1 MTLKNRSGQPVE
13 QAHIDALRAAVRG
26 EVFAQDDEG
35 YAQARLVWNG
45 YFNRRPGLIVR
56 CAGAADVV
64 DAVRFATEHDIL
76 LAVRSGGHSYPGH
89 STIDDGLVVD
99 LSRLKGI
106 RVDLQRGVAICEPGL
121 LLAELDDETYRF
133 GLAVTGG
140 QVSHT
145 GIAGLTVGGGIG
157 WLCRA
162 QGLTVD
168 NLVAADVVL
177 ADGEVRRASAEDD
190 ADLFWAIRGGGG
202 NFGIVTSF
210 EYRLHPQ
217 GACRTGV
224 VAYRAA
230 DHAAVARGLSAFAAT
245 APDRLAL
252 AAGFFDLEDGSTGI
266 AVRYVDTAPAEDTD
280 ALIDALAGFGPE
292 PVLRTTET
300 LPYPK
305 VQQLADADMAHHRRY
320 YTRSFM
326 VDTVTEE
333 ALATLIEGYRSRKS
347 ELSQIGLMLLGGQVA
362 RVAPEATAYPHRD
375 PGFLVTLLG
384 GWTEE
389 QDDRANTD
397 WCRSVYDTLQRFTS
411 GGVYVNELVDEGERR
426 IVSAY
431 GEDHYRRL
439 SELKAKYDPRNVFRV
454 NQNIKPA
461 KPAEPALA

>member
-1 MTLKNRSGQPVE
+1 MTLKNRSGQAVAPEHV
-13 QAHIDALRAAVRG
+13 DALRTTVRG
-26 EVFAQDDEG
+26 QVFAQDDEG
-35 YAQARLVWNG
+35 YARARLVWNG
-45 YFNRRPGLIVR
+45 YFNRHPGLIVR

-64 DAVRFATEHDIL
+64 EAVRFATRHDIR

-99 LSRLKGI
+99 LSGLKGI

-145 GIAGLTVGGGIG
+145 GIAGLTLGGGIG
-157 WLCRA
+157 WLCRSR
-162 QGLTVD
+162 GLTVD

-217 GACRTGV
+217 GACRTGI
-224 VAYRAA
+224 VAYRAG
-230 DHAAVARGLSAFAAT
+230 DHAAVATGLSAFAAT

-252 AAGFFDLEDGSTGI
+252 AVGLFDLADGDTGI
-266 AVRYVDTAPAEDTD
+266 AIRYVDTAPAEDTG
-280 ALIDALAGFGPE
+280 ALVDALAGFGPE
-292 PVLRTTET
+292 PVLRTSET
-300 LPYPK
+300 MPYPK

-326 VDTVTEE
+326 IETVTAE
-333 ALATLIEGYRSRKS
+333 ALAGLIEGFRTRKS
-347 ELSQIGLMLLGGQVA
+347 ELSQIGMMLLGGEVA
-362 RVAPEATAYPHRD
+362 RVAPDATAYPHRE

-384 GWTEE
+384 GWTDE
-389 QDDRANTD
+389 QDDAANTA
-397 WCRSVYDTLQRFTS
+397 WCRETYDTLQRFTS
-411 GGVYVNELVDEGERR
+411 GGVYVNELLDEGERR

-431 GEDHYRRL
+431 GADHYRRL
-439 SELKAKYDPRNVFRV
+439 SELKAKYDPANTFRV

-461 KPAEPALA
+461 APADA

>member
-1 MTLKNRSGQPVE
+1 MTLKNRSGQAVAPEHV
-13 QAHIDALRAAVRG
+13 DALRATVRG
-26 EVFAQDDEG
+26 EVFARSDEG
-35 YAQARLVWNG
+35 YARARLVWNG
-45 YFNRRPGLIVR
+45 YFNRHPGLIVR

-64 DAVRFATEHDIL
+64 EAVRFATRHDIQ

-99 LSRLKGI
+99 LSGLKGI

-145 GIAGLTVGGGIG
+145 GIAGLTLGGGIG
-157 WLCRA
+157 WLCRSR
-162 QGLTVD
+162 GLTVD

-177 ADGEVRRASAEDD
+177 ANGEVRRASAEDD

-217 GACRTGV
+217 GACRTGI
-224 VAYRAA
+224 VAYRAG
-230 DHAAVARGLSAFAAT
+230 DHPAVAAGLSAFAAT

-252 AAGFFDLEDGSTGI
+252 AVGLFDLEDGDTGI

-280 ALIDALAGFGPE
+280 ALVDALAGFGPE
-292 PVLRTTET
+292 PVLRTSET
-300 LPYPK
+300 MPYPK

-326 VDTVTEE
+326 IETVTAE
-333 ALATLIEGYRSRKS
+333 ALAGLIDGFRTRKS
-347 ELSQIGLMLLGGQVA
+347 ELSQIGMMLLGGQVA
-362 RVAPEATAYPHRD
+362 RVAPEATAYPHRE

-389 QDDRANTD
+389 KDDSANTG
-397 WCRSVYDTLQRFTS
+397 WCREVYDTMQRFTS
-411 GGVYVNELVDEGERR
+411 GGVYVNELLDEGERR
-426 IVSAY
+426 IVAAY
-431 GEDHYRRL
+431 GADHYRRL
-439 SELKAKYDPRNVFRV
+439 SELKAKYDPANVFRV

-461 KPAEPALA
+461 EPARG

>member
-1 MTLKNRSGQPVE
+1 MTLKNRSGQPV
-13 QAHIDALRAAVRG
+13 AAAGIDALRTAVRG
-26 EVFAQDDEG
+26 DVLGQQDDG

-45 YFNRRPGLIVR
+45 YFNRNPGLIVR

-64 DAVRFATEHDIL
+64 EAVRFATRHDVP

-99 LSRLKGI
+99 LTRMKGI
-106 RVDLQRGVAICEPGL
+106 RVDLQRGVAIAEPGL
-121 LLAELDDETYRF
+121 LLADLDDETYRF

-145 GIAGLTVGGGIG
+145 GIAGLTLGGGIG

-177 ADGEVRRASAEDD
+177 ANGEVRRASADDD

-224 VAYRAA
+224 VVYRGA
-230 DHAAVARGLSAFAAT
+230 DHRAVAEGVSEFART
-245 APDRLAL
+245 APDRLGLAL
-252 AAGFFDLEDGSTGI
+252 GCLGLEDGEPGI
-266 AVRYVDTAPAEDTD
+266 AIRYVDTEPAEDTD
-280 ALIDALAGFGPE
+280 QLVEALAGFGPE
-292 PVLRTTET
+292 PVLRTSET
-300 LPYPK
+300 MTYPK
-305 VQQLADADMAHHRRY
+305 VQQLSDADMMHHRRY

-326 VDTVTEE
+326 IPTVTAD
-333 ALATLIEGYRSRKS
+333 ALGTLLKGFQDRRSP
-347 ELSQIGLMLLGGQVA
+347 LTQVGMMLLGGQVA
-362 RVAPEATAYPHRD
+362 RVAPEATAFPHRED
-375 PGFLVTLLG
+375 GFLVTLLG
-384 GWTEE
+384 GWTDEK
-389 QDDRANTD
+389 DDDVNTA
-397 WCRSVYDTLQRFTS
+397 WCRETYDRMQQFTS
-411 GGVYVNELVDEGERR
+411 GGVYVNELLDEGERR
-426 IVSAY
+426 ILSAY
-431 GEDHYRRL
+431 GAGHYERL
-439 SELKAKYDPRNVFRV
+439 SQLKAKYDPNNVFRV

-461 KPAEPALA
+461 PSARS